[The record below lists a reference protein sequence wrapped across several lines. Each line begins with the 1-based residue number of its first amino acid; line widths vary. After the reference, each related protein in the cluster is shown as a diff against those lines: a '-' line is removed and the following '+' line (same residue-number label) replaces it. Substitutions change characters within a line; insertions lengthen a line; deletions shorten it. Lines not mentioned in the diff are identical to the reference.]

1 MRLIQ
6 TLLINNT
13 NNNRFILVHIVH
25 IYNTIYYIY
34 SYILFYLFILFLLQP
49 VTLSVSQTNGITFK
63 GEGYNKGAELNGKA
77 GPERYSGAGSASVV
91 VKVHDLRL
99 TMKFVCGQCW
109 SVGLP
114 SEPDKALKY
123 CSAKARHRCAR
134 MRAHRSMSCYFLY
147 SVFFFKLHYLS
158 VAGLKNGGCSW

>member
-13 NNNRFILVHIVH
+13 NNNRFILVHIIH
-25 IYNTIYYIY
+25 IYNAIYYYIY

-134 MRAHRSMSCYFLY
+134 TQKHVMLFL
-147 SVFFFKLHYLS
+147 VQFCFFFF
-158 VAGLKNGGCSW
+158 